1 MLLLLEYLF
10 SLNANTLIIFVVLIP
25 FWKNVISRVL
35 YHKYIGL
42 LYVKKS
48 SKNMSIVV
56 LLKDKKVLNKSTHFP
71 LTEINYQYLL
81 LICSEIFKKTIFN
94 KLYL

>member
-10 SLNANTLIIFVVLIP
+10 SLNANTLIIFLGFIP

-42 LYVKKS
+42 LCVK
-48 SKNMSIVV
+48 
-56 LLKDKKVLNKSTHFP
+56 KKVLKY
-71 LTEINYQYLL
+71 EY
-81 LICSEIFKKTIFN
+81 CGAFKG
-94 KLYL
+94 

>member
-1 MLLLLEYLF
+1 MLSLLEYLF

-35 YHKYIGL
+35 YQKYIGL
-42 LYVKKS
+42 FCGEKS

-56 LLKDKKVLNKSTHFP
+56 L
-71 LTEINYQYLL
+71 
-81 LICSEIFKKTIFN
+81 
-94 KLYL
+94 